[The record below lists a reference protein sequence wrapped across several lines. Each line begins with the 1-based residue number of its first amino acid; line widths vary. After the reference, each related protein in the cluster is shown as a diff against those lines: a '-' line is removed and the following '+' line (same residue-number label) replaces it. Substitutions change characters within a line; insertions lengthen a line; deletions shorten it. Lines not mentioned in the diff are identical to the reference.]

1 MNRKPRTRWITAA
14 TTVSRPL
21 AYTALNGI
29 YAALVA
35 AGQLIQGS
43 TFLTRLGL
51 TDEQIRSTRS
61 WFGRYAA
68 KAWRTS
74 EHTEPRQIWAD
85 IDGRW
90 IEVAVYEPTSPVFPA
105 AVRSYKRLRTLL
117 PTFDLC
123 A

>member
-14 TTVSRPL
+14 VAVSRPL
-21 AYTALNGI
+21 AFTALNGV
-29 YAALVA
+29 YAVLVA

-43 TFLTRLGL
+43 TFLARLGL
-51 TDEQIRSTRS
+51 NDDQIRSTRS

-74 EHTEPRQIWAD
+74 EHTEPRQVWAD

-90 IEVAVYEPTSPVFPA
+90 IEVAVYEPASPVFPA
-105 AVRSYKRLRTLL
+105 AVRAYKRLRTLL
-117 PTFDLC
+117 PAFDLC